1 MDKKTRK
8 ATALD
13 RKTQKQ
19 RVEEYTLQLTSDSN
33 KEILDKCS
41 RLMIEISKER
51 AQKVSSSR
59 INMLTEQYEAVLNQI
74 EQRGIYDHDNTS
86 SDFKYYPDYKNTNF
100 NDEIF
105 RKKEFYLHKG
115 EEISI
120 KDGEEMEKIS
130 KKMCDPVFDS
140 ITGQKITDKS
150 RIMFNL
156 TNSQKFLKTFMAPQ
170 TPFNSLLIFHG
181 TGVGK
186 TCTSISIAE
195 QYIDELQRQGK
206 KIFILLNQS
215 IKENF
220 VKNIF
225 NVQKIKSDMPYYQCT
240 GESYLKHIPD
250 YKNMTVEDIQKK
262 IMKLVRSRYEFFG
275 YQKFANMINQLESK
289 IKERFSEDVA
299 PKLFEKKIK
308 EMFSNNVMIIDEAH
322 NIKEGESMKVLP
334 PILERVIKI
343 ADNMKLLL
351 LTATPMFD
359 NATEIIWLLNLLLMN
374 QKSPI
379 LKINDFFTSEGV
391 LIPESIPKLKRKM
404 HGLVSYVRGENPLR
418 FPEAKYPEGKMT
430 LTPDKTPKKTID
442 GESIEREDTIKELVL
457 VDCPMTGLQQDIYN
471 KMIESKTQFGAFK
484 QPGVMC
490 SNIVFP
496 QESGEMSAGSRSSSS
511 NSSKSP
517 SSNASSN
524 ASSNNSSERFN
535 LNDFIGD
542 TGFSNVA
549 KKTKEGERVIF
560 DVNQKQNIF
569 SEDNL
574 KKYSSKISQLIEN
587 IKHSEGIVF
596 IYSQFINSGVVPI
609 ALALEHAGYSK
620 YGGSLLKK
628 EKRPN
633 LGKYIIISGSND
645 LSKHAYRNYL
655 RIENENK
662 EGKRIKIIIGSET
675 ASEGLDF
682 RFIRSV
688 HILEPWFHLNK
699 IDQVVGRAIRNCSH
713 IDLPQGK
720 RNVTIFYYCAT
731 NPKYPENE
739 SLDIS
744 IYREAEKKSRN
755 MADVEYVIKTSAVD
769 CEINKSNNRF
779 STDKDYS
786 RRCNYKKCNYTCD
799 GISKSI
805 LNEQE
810 LNFDTVNVSALA
822 DIINDVI
829 KVIKYG
835 NNKEKNLFSNGS
847 LFTLEEIIKYVDMDL
862 LSTLLGL
869 NKIILSRENL
879 LDKYGRNSF
888 LKYKNGVYVLVPE
901 KFDGSVFTQEDLR
914 IKPYRKTKK
923 IQLKGEKIKQYISGI
938 SGVKI
943 LFSDAGKPTIR
954 ITRKRT
960 DLGKP
965 ESVKTKKASLNSP
978 QKAEVLATPLN
989 NSKTNS
995 LPYDKLIEEINEYS
1009 SLEYLKKIISG
1020 NNNKEIYDEEGLQEV
1035 FGEIKYYWL
1044 NYLEPHR
1051 KYLICK
1057 TLIEK
1062 YFAKTLSKDETDIM
1076 SNLYNIMT
1084 FNDIY
1089 YKDISFKGDKKKIWG
1104 FKYANYDKKMMYL
1117 RFDTTQNKFVSAIQ
1131 EEIQAIQRSF
1141 LKREREKTPE
1151 FLEANNLIGYIEL
1164 KLPQKTMIFKI
1175 RDQSSKLDATRKDGK
1190 AKKTQIKTGSICN
1203 NDGMKKDKVIKFI
1216 RDLLELKTNK
1226 PYEDVDKKYL
1236 PNKDLLCIQLESFFR
1251 YFDQI
1256 KKGGKRYFF
1265 NYEESIEHK
1274 LTQKKN

>member
-33 KEILDKCS
+33 DEILDKCS
-41 RLMIEISKER
+41 RLIIEISKER
-51 AQKVSSSR
+51 AQKASSSR

-74 EQRGIYDHDNTS
+74 EQRGIYDHTS
-86 SDFKYYPDYKNTNF
+86 DTDSFKYYPDYKNTNF
-100 NDEIF
+100 NDEIYK
-105 RKKEFYLHKG
+105 KKEFYLHNGK
-115 EEISI
+115 ELTI
-120 KDGEEMEKIS
+120 KNAEEMEKVS
-130 KKMCDPVFDS
+130 KKLCDPVFDS
-140 ITGQKITDKS
+140 ITGQKITDRS

-170 TPFNSLLIFHG
+170 TPYNSLLIFHG

-195 QYIDELQRQGK
+195 QYIDELQKEGK

-240 GESYLKHIPD
+240 GESYLKYIPD
-250 YKNMTVEDIQKK
+250 YKNMTIDDIQKK
-262 IMKLVRSRYEFFG
+262 IIKLIKSRYDFFG

-289 IKERFSEDVA
+289 IQERFSEDIA
-299 PKLFEKKIK
+299 KTLFEKKIK

-374 QKSPI
+374 QKSPT
-379 LKINDFFTSEGV
+379 LKINDFFTSDGV
-391 LIPESIPKLKRKM
+391 LIPESIPRLKRKM
-404 HGLVSYVRGENPLR
+404 QGLVSYVRGENPLR
-418 FPEAKYPEGKMT
+418 FPEARYPEGKVA
-430 LTPDKTPKKTID
+430 LTPDKTPKNTID
-442 GESIEREDTIKELVL
+442 GERIEKEDQIKELVL
-457 VDCPMTGLQQDIYN
+457 VDCPMNGLQRDIYN
-471 KMIESKTQFGAFK
+471 RMIESKTQFGAFK
-484 QPGVMC
+484 QPGIMC
-490 SNIVFP
+490 SNIIFP
-496 QESGEMSAGSRSSSS
+496 LASDEMSAGARSSSH
-511 NSSKSP
+511 NSPKST
-517 SSNASSN
+517 
-524 ASSNNSSERFN
+524 SSNNSLERFN

-549 KKTKEGERVIF
+549 KKTKDGERVIF
-560 DVNQKQNIF
+560 DINQKQNIF
-569 SEDNL
+569 TQDNL
-574 KKYSSKISQLIEN
+574 KNYSSKISQLIEN
-587 IKHSEGIVF
+587 IKHSEGVVF
-596 IYSQFINSGVVPI
+596 VYSQFINSGVIPI

-645 LSKHAYRNYL
+645 ISKHAYRNYL

-662 EGKRIKIIIGSET
+662 DGKRVKVIIGSET

-713 IDLPQGK
+713 IDLPPEK
-720 RNVTIFYYCAT
+720 RNVTIYYYCST
-731 NPKYPENE
+731 NSKYAENE
-739 SLDIS
+739 SLDVS

-769 CEINKSNNRF
+769 CQINKSNNRF
-779 STDKDYS
+779 FTDKDYS
-786 RRCNYKKCNYTCD
+786 RRCNYRKCNYTCD
-799 GISKSI
+799 GITK
-805 LNEQE
+805 QE
-810 LNFDTVNVSALA
+810 LKESDLNFDTINVVALA

-835 NNKEKNLFSNGS
+835 NNKEKRLFSDES
-847 LFTLEEIIKYVDMDL
+847 IFTLEEIIKYVDMDL

-869 NKIILSRENL
+869 NKIILSKEVL
-879 LDKYGRNSF
+879 VDKFGRNSF
-888 LKYKNGVYVLVPE
+888 LKYKNGVYVLVPDKLE
-901 KFDGSVFTQEDLR
+901 GSVFTQDDLR
-914 IKPYRKTKK
+914 IKPYKKTKK
-923 IQLKGEKIKQYISGI
+923 IELKGSKIRQYISGV
-938 SGVKI
+938 SNVKI
-943 LFSDAGKPTIR
+943 LFSDVGKPTIR
-954 ITRKRT
+954 LTRKRAE
-960 DLGKP
+960 LGKP
-965 ESVKTKKASLNSP
+965 SPIKTKKVSSTP
-978 QKAEVLATPLN
+978 STQKTNIPKTPLN
-989 NSKTNS
+989 NYKNTTT
-995 LPYDKLIEEINEYS
+995 YDKLIEEINEYS

-1020 NNNKEIYDEEGLQEV
+1020 NNTREVYDEEGLEEV

-1051 KYLICK
+1051 KKHICE
-1057 TLIEK
+1057 TLIRK
-1062 YFAKTLSKDETDIM
+1062 YLAKSLTKEEDDIFK
-1076 SNLYNIMT
+1076 NLYNIMT
-1084 FNDIY
+1084 FNDVY

-1104 FKYANYDKKMMYL
+1104 FKYANYDKKMVYL
-1117 RFDTTQNKFVSAIQ
+1117 RFDNKKNEFVGADPA
-1131 EEIQAIQRSF
+1131 ELQAIQRSF

-1175 RDQSSKLDATRKDGK
+1175 RDQTSKLDATRKDGK

-1216 RDLLELKTNK
+1216 RDLLELKTNQ
-1226 PYEDVDKKYL
+1226 PYEDVEKKYL